1 MFRTALLRSAGAKLV
16 ANPALKSQARYLS
29 PSMNKVILM
38 GNVGQDPKIIQF
50 DNGKKLA
57 TFSLATSRRYKDGEG
72 NLVEQTEWHK
82 VRFNNEKAEL
92 VERLIKKGALVTIDG
107 TIRYDSFNK
116 DGVEIHTTNI
126 VGTNFDIKA
135 FPKRLNPE
143 EQAEG
148 QSGENA

>member
-38 GNVGQDPKIIQF
+38 GNVGQDPKIVQF

-57 TFSLATSRRYKDGEG
+57 MFSLATSRRYKDGEG

-143 EQAEG
+143 EQTEG
-148 QSGENA
+148 QSGEDA